1 MASKKGDVV
10 HAAFEKA
17 GARLSRKV
25 SFVRRSNDVV
35 TMTNVEQVND
45 ALQLRSFA
53 VHVKIFAHP
62 LQTFRTPP
70 GRVLPSR
77 VLRG

>member
-53 VHVKIFAHP
+53 VHVKIFS
-62 LQTFRTPP
+62 LTLFRTPP